1 MIKLYFVVIALLFF
15 GTNLSTN
22 AQCTTTDPTGGLCP
36 DGTTE
41 CDLLPDITVSWWAI
55 ENYASGPDEYSQSG
69 NGVNDGRLRI
79 TGSTPNIGYG
89 PLTVRGSDYFVCGMD
104 TLLGDPGVCA
114 DGSLPQQLITQRIY
128 HKNNGV
134 MTYYDRWAGAM
145 TYHPTHGH
153 NHVDDWG
160 VFTLRLEDPNDPNP
174 LNWAIVGD
182 GAKLGFCLM
191 DYGTCSTYPDHCKD
205 INTDYMIGTTMLN
218 GDFPNYGL
226 GGGSYSCSPVEQGI
240 TSGYTDIY
248 GEHLDGMWINIPP
261 GTCNGDYWIVAEIDP
276 HNSFLE
282 SDSTNNWTA
291 TPFTLTQQEPAGTT
305 NFALTADNGTEFC
318 AGGSTVLSAP
328 AGVNYLW
335 NTGETTQTITV
346 SQAGTYTV
354 DLTNTCGTGTS
365 DPTTITIL
373 SVPSAPTLTGDTVVC
388 MGQSTVLTSTG
399 SNVTWFDG
407 NGIEIGTG
415 NTFTTPALTSD
426 STFYAESGNY
436 IAGVTDF
443 TGLTDTSNTGGG
455 FFTNIQGLIF
465 DVTVPLT
472 IKSVKVIADG
482 AGDRN
487 IQLIDNGGNL
497 LQAGTFTLPDGE
509 SQVDINFN
517 IPAGINYQLSVNGA
531 SDLWRCN
538 SGVNYPY
545 EIVDTISIHSSTAGT
560 AYYYFFFDWEI
571 TVGESVCS
579 GPQSAQTIYVDGCS
593 GVDDV
598 DISASTSVYPNPNK
612 GMFTFEFNVPGTAS
626 FEYKIVDVV
635 GKGIYSKEVS
645 EQTGFYKEVISL
657 SGAAPGIYSVVVNL
671 MGKTSTTRF
680 VVE

>member
-1 MIKLYFVVIALLFF
+1 MIKLYFAVIALLFF

-22 AQCTTTDPTGGLCP
+22 AQCTTTDPTGCLCP

-55 ENYASGPDEYSQSG
+55 ENYASGPDEYSQTG

-89 PLTVRGSDYFVCGMD
+89 PLTVRGSDYFVCGID

-191 DYGTCSTYPDHCKD
+191 DYGTCSTYPNHCKD

-240 TSGYTDIY
+240 SSGYTDIY

-261 GTCNGDYWIVAEIDP
+261 GTCNGDYWIVAEIDH

-328 AGVNYLW
+328 AGINYLW

-354 DLTNTCGTGTS
+354 DLTNPCGTGTS

-373 SVPSAPTLTGDTVVC
+373 SVPSAPVLTGDTVVC

-399 SNVTWFDG
+399 NNVTWFDG

-455 FFTNIQGLIF
+455 FFTNVQALIF

-482 AGDRN
+482 AGDRY
-487 IQLIDNGGNL
+487 
-497 LQAGTFTLPDGE
+497 
-509 SQVDINFN
+509 SIN
-517 IPAGINYQLSVNGA
+517 
-531 SDLWRCN
+531 R
-538 SGVNYPY
+538 
-545 EIVDTISIHSSTAGT
+545 
-560 AYYYFFFDWEI
+560 
-571 TVGESVCS
+571 
-579 GPQSAQTIYVDGCS
+579 
-593 GVDDV
+593 
-598 DISASTSVYPNPNK
+598 
-612 GMFTFEFNVPGTAS
+612 
-626 FEYKIVDVV
+626 
-635 GKGIYSKEVS
+635 
-645 EQTGFYKEVISL
+645 
-657 SGAAPGIYSVVVNL
+657 
-671 MGKTSTTRF
+671 
-680 VVE
+680 